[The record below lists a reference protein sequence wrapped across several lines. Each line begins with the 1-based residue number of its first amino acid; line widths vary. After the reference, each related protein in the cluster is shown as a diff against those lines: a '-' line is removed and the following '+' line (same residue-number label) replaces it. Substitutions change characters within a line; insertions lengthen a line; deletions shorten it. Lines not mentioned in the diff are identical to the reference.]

1 MTCLVAFSETVK
13 FQIEKRQYRN
23 PKRGG
28 IMSVYSWERLP
39 AAITFLIDFVPQ
51 LLKRINRNDRHI
63 GSLLNLLPPVNE
75 TASPRNRVA
84 KNFAEVPQAFEII
97 SGDGHAAFNF
107 DGEKIRSVDQQQID
121 LIALAVSI
129 KIKV

>member
-39 AAITFLIDFVPQ
+39 AAMAILIDFIPQ
-51 LLKRINRNDRHI
+51 LLKRSNRDDRHI
-63 GSLLNLLPPVNE
+63 GPSLNLLPPVN
-75 TASPRNRVA
+75 
-84 KNFAEVPQAFEII
+84 
-97 SGDGHAAFNF
+97 
-107 DGEKIRSVDQQQID
+107 
-121 LIALAVSI
+121 
-129 KIKV
+129 